1 MMKYV
6 IVDGVLQP
14 STPETARLLQRVG
27 KQIPPEVPKDD
38 HVAVD
43 TTDRRSDYQV
53 IEGLD
58 ETPEDVV

>member
-14 STPETARLLQRVG
+14 STPETARLLQRAGRQVP
-27 KQIPPEVPKDD
+27 QREPEDD
-38 HVAVD
+38 PVAVD
-43 TTDRRSDYQV
+43 LTDRRSDYQV

-58 ETPEDVV
+58 ETPEV